1 MKIAITGLV
10 RGYSI
15 CEEYN
20 ELIFRNQLI
29 YDVIYKNNESKF
41 DIILFHEGNILLEHQ
56 IYLQS
61 RTPNLPLQ
69 FINVSAEFD
78 SKLIKTTSRFCSAP
92 HSSADKFHIGYY
104 HMCRFW
110 IYAFLRYVTNYETII
125 RIDEDC
131 FIQDFPLDI
140 CTEMVSK
147 KIYFISAHF
156 QGEDNSWFTE
166 GIKEM
171 TEEFIKNNNLEC
183 VPCYNYNPYTNI
195 FIINT
200 LSIKNLDLH
209 KKWCDMLED
218 AGGIYVN
225 RWGDLPL
232 WGITL
237 SLFFDKN
244 NIYHDTR
251 IKYYHASHIRH
262 INY

>member
-1 MKIAITGLV
+1 MKIAITGLI

-15 CEEYN
+15 WHGYN
-20 ELIFRNQLI
+20 ALIFRNHLI
-29 YDVIYKNNESKF
+29 YNVIYKNNESKF
-41 DIILFHEGNILLEHQ
+41 DAIIFHEGNILPIHQ
-56 IYLQS
+56 IYIQS

-78 SKLIKTTSRFCSAP
+78 SKLIKTTSRFCSE
-92 HSSADKFHIGYY
+92 SAEKFHTGYY

-110 IYAFLRYVTNYETII
+110 IYAFLKYVTNYETII

-131 FIQDFPLDI
+131 FIKEFPLDI
-140 CTEMVSK
+140 CTEMLSK
-147 KIYFISAHF
+147 KIYFISARYE
-156 QGEDNSWFTE
+156 GEDSPMFTE

-183 VPCYNYNPYTNI
+183 VPCYSYNPYTNI

-200 LSIKNLDLH
+200 SSIKNLDLH
-209 KKWCDMLED
+209 KKWCDMIED

-251 IKYYHASHIRH
+251 IKYYHGSHSLDV
-262 INY
+262 NNN